1 MYTMTFGDT
10 ESENHGVVIRN
21 IGSHSVYNFDSIILT
36 VYNFNREIDGCILIS
51 LVRLMGRTEV
61 MLR

>member
-1 MYTMTFGDT
+1 MHTMSFGDT

-21 IGSHSVYNFDSIILT
+21 IGSHSIILT
-36 VYNFNREIDGCILIS
+36 VSRREIDGCILIF